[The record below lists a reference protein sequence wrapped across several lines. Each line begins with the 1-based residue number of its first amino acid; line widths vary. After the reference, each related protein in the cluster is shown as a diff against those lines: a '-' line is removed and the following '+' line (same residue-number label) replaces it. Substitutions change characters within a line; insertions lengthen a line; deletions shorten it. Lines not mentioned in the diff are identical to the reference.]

1 MELFS
6 VAEGCGNRSNSHDT
20 TPATDATP
28 ALPSSIPSSIY
39 GERRKVE
46 HDGINER
53 GIKRESDKGVEPCLC
68 WVARERGRRAQG
80 STAMN
85 SSFLFETLSWSARW

>member
-1 MELFS
+1 MEK
-6 VAEGCGNRSNSHDT
+6 
-20 TPATDATP
+20 
-28 ALPSSIPSSIY
+28 

-68 WVARERGRRAQG
+68 AGGMGGEREGARVDRNE
-80 STAMN
+80 
-85 SSFLFETLSWSARW
+85 